1 MVECKDCRDARA
13 AKVASWSAGESFIAG
28 KLPKC
33 SSTGSEM
40 ADKEYISE
48 DMTSGGAG
56 VETGGV
62 RSDLVEGER
71 CLAELEGGLKERSGR
86 GCHGSAATPDIVS
99 MSISDNSVRAPV
111 PHLQGEIK
119 MANRHVN
126 ESENTTV
133 LRRTRSSARRDR
145 KGGEKSRVEI
155 LPVVEARV
163 GTRLSSVART
173 SKQ

>member
-56 VETGGV
+56 VEMGGV

-71 CLAELEGGLKERSGR
+71 CLAELEGGLKETSGR
-86 GCHGSAATPDIVS
+86 GCHGSAAAPDIVS
-99 MSISDNSVRAPV
+99 MSGQFS
-111 PHLQGEIK
+111 
-119 MANRHVN
+119 
-126 ESENTTV
+126 
-133 LRRTRSSARRDR
+133 TRSCTASA
-145 KGGEKSRVEI
+145 KGN
-155 LPVVEARV
+155 
-163 GTRLSSVART
+163 
-173 SKQ
+173 